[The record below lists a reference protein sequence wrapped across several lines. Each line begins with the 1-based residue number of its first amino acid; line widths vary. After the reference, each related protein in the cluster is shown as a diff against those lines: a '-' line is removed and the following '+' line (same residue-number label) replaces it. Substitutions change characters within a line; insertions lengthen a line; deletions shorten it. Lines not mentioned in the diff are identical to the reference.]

1 MKRSHTIERVSR
13 LTRSRSPEC
22 HVLETVQQG
31 GIDLP
36 SYDLLEC
43 LGEQSVVMEANVAS
57 HGHCLS
63 KGTFSLLRCM
73 VEDNENEQYDGN
85 NF

>member
-1 MKRSHTIERVSR
+1 MRRSHTIKRVSR
-13 LTRSRSPEC
+13 LTRSRSTEG

-43 LGEQSVVMEANVAS
+43 LGEQSVFTEASVTS
-57 HGHCLS
+57 HSHCLS
-63 KGTFSLLRCM
+63 SGTFSLLQCM
-73 VEDNENEQYDGN
+73 VEEN
-85 NF
+85 